1 MVTFIKKSQQERSS
15 FIKKSLGQNF
25 LTSTAA
31 RAHIVAAGDIY
42 VGDQVLEIGPGR
54 GFLTEGLLTA
64 GAIVTALEM
73 DADLIPVLQDK
84 FKDWTNKLNLI
95 QADALLYDTSS
106 IKTNY
111 KLIAN
116 IPYYITGAI
125 IRKYLEATHKPS
137 LVVILI
143 QREVA
148 ERIMARDGV
157 ESILSIAVKIYGRP
171 RIVSRVL
178 AGSFYP
184 RPKVDSAIL
193 AIEHI
198 SNQYFDSFMDA
209 IRAEDLFFTLIRSA
223 FAHKRKYMISNICQA
238 KEFSSIHK
246 EKLQELMAAVNIDER
261 SRAENVTIE
270 QWRLLFSS
278 LYTLL

>member
-1 MVTFIKKSQQERSS
+1 MVTFIKKSEPKRSM
-15 FIKKSLGQNF
+15 GQNF

-31 RAHIVAAGDIY
+31 RAHIVGAGNIS

-73 DADLIPVLQDK
+73 DSDLIPVLQDK
-84 FKDWTNKLNLI
+84 FKDWANKLNLI
-95 QADALLYDTSS
+95 QADALLYDTAS

-137 LVVILI
+137 SMVILI

-148 ERIMARDGV
+148 ERIIARDGV

-198 SNQYFDSFMDA
+198 SNQYFDSFSDNA
-209 IRAEDLFFTLIRSA
+209 TDNVRAESLFFTFIRSA
-223 FAHKRKYMISNICQA
+223 FAHKRKYMINNICQA

-246 EKLQELMAAVNIDER
+246 EKLKELMTVVNLDER
-261 SRAENVTIE
+261 VRAENVTIE
-270 QWRLLFSS
+270 QWKLLFSS